1 MSALRRLD
9 GQFTSLFD
17 SDVPADVEPNAAPSG
32 GISEGFNK
40 TYGWI
45 FNAESVADLERI
57 ELDRVYELPTLQF
70 LNDLAYLKAKAAM
83 EKEQLNKYASINS
96 RSTT

>member
-1 MSALRRLD
+1 MD
-9 GQFTSLFD
+9 GNFSSLFD
-17 SDVPADVEPNAAPSG
+17 KDVPTDNEPDPSPSG

-45 FNAESVADLERI
+45 FNAESVADFERI
-57 ELDRVYELPTLQF
+57 KLDEVYELPTLQF

-83 EKEQLNKYASINS
+83 EKEQLNKYAVNS